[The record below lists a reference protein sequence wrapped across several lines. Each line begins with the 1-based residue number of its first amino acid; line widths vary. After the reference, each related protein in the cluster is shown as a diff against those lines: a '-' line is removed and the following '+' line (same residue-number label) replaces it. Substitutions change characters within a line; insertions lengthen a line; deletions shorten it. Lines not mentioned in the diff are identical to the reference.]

1 MASVMAGGMVPPLAI
16 FIATLMFKN
25 QFTQKEQEAGITNL
39 IMGFSFITEGAIP
52 FAANDSLRM
61 IPSFVV
67 GSALTGGLVGSFVI
81 KLMAPH
87 GGIFVIMLVSQP
99 LLYLFFIIIG
109 SFVSALML
117 GALLKRRKVA

>member
-1 MASVMAGGMVPPLAI
+1 MTSVMAGGMVPPLAI

-52 FAANDSLRM
+52 FAASDSLRM

-67 GSALTGGLVGSFVI
+67 GSALTSGLVGSFVI

-99 LLYLFFIIIG
+99 LLYLLFVIIG

>member
-52 FAANDSLRM
+52 FAASDPLRM

-67 GSALTGGLVGSFVI
+67 GSALTGGLVGSFGI

-99 LLYLFFIIIG
+99 LLYLLFIIIG